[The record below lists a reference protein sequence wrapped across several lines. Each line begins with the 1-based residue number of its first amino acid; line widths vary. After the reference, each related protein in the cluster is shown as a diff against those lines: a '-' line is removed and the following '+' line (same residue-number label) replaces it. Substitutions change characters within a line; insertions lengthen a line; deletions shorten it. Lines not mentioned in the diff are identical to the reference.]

1 MRRAV
6 KIGGRAGKLLKGAG
20 VVGIMAAMALVGD
33 RAWSG
38 SASQGSERVL
48 AEVGG
53 DVITADTLDRAL
65 GPRRYRS
72 ERQRYEFQRQ
82 KLDELVN
89 DKLLQQEAAR
99 RGISVQRLKDTEVK
113 SHGRVTPQEVDA
125 FYREHKDSIPA
136 SESVAKETL
145 KRYLEQQ
152 GELEATKRL
161 LERLRAKTR
170 VHVKL
175 EPPAAIA
182 DSVVVPGALV
192 KGPPDAPITI
202 VEFSDFQCPFCAS
215 AQAVLKQVLEA
226 YPNEVKIVFRHFPL
240 ERHPEAK
247 IAAEA
252 AECAARQGKFWEY
265 HDRLFANPSAISVI
279 HLGLVAEEVGL
290 DRPAFSTCRETGA
303 SRARVNEDLDR
314 GARAGV
320 TATPTFFVNGRRVEG
335 AQTFLTFKKII
346 DPYLTLRRPQG
357 APQPKPGPLE

>member
-1 MRRAV
+1 MRRAL
-6 KIGGRAGKLLKGAG
+6 KIGDRAGKLLKGAG
-20 VVGIMAAMALVGD
+20 VVGIITAMAFAGD
-33 RAWSG
+33 RAWSA
-38 SASQGSERVL
+38 SPSQGSERVL
-48 AEVGG
+48 AEVGR
-53 DVITADTLDRAL
+53 DVITAETLDRAL

-82 KLDELVN
+82 KLDELIN
-89 DKLLQQEAAR
+89 DKLLDQEAAR

-113 SHGRVTPQEVDA
+113 PRVRVTPQEVDA

-145 KRYLEQQ
+145 TRYLEQQ
-152 GELEATKRL
+152 GELEATKRF
-161 LERLRAKTR
+161 LEGLRATTR

-175 EPPAAIA
+175 EPPAVPA
-182 DSVVVPGALV
+182 DSLLVPGALV
-192 KGPPDAPITI
+192 KGPPTAPITI
-202 VEFSDFQCPFCAS
+202 VEFSDFQCPFCAR

-226 YPNEVKIVFRHFPL
+226 YPNEVQLVFRHFPL

-265 HDRLFANPSAISVI
+265 HDRLFANPAAISVT
-279 HLGLVAEEVGL
+279 HLGVVAEEIGL
-290 DRPAFSTCRETGA
+290 DRQALSACLETGA
-303 SRARVNEDLDR
+303 SRARVNEDLDH

-320 TATPTFFVNGRRVEG
+320 TATPTFFVNGRMVEG
-335 AQTFLTFKKII
+335 AQPFLTFKKII

-357 APQPKPGPLE
+357 TPQPQ

>member
-1 MRRAV
+1 M
-6 KIGGRAGKLLKGAG
+6 KIRGRTREMLKGAG
-20 VVGIMAAMALVGD
+20 VVGIIAAMVLFGD
-33 RAWSG
+33 REWPAPP
-38 SASQGSERVL
+38 SQGSERVL
-48 AEVGG
+48 AEVGR
-53 DVITADTLDRAL
+53 DVITAETLDRAL

-82 KLDELVN
+82 KLDELIN
-89 DKLLQQEAAR
+89 DKLLEQEAAR

-113 SHGRVTPQEVDA
+113 PRVRVTPQEVDA

-145 KRYLEQQ
+145 ERYLEQQ

-175 EPPAAIA
+175 EPPAGLA
-182 DSVVVPGALV
+182 DSLVGPGTLV

-215 AQAVLKQVLEA
+215 AQPVLKQVLEA
-226 YPNEVKIVFRHFPL
+226 YPNDVKLVFRHFPL

-265 HDRLFANPSAISVI
+265 HDRLFASPSAISVI
-279 HLGLVAEEVGL
+279 HLGVIAEEVGL
-290 DRPAFSTCRETGA
+290 DRPTFSTCLETGA
-303 SRARVNEDLDR
+303 SRTRVNEDLER
-314 GARAGV
+314 GVRAGV
-320 TATPTFFVNGRRVEG
+320 TATPTFFVNGRMVEG
-335 AQTFLTFKKII
+335 AQPFLTFKQII

-357 APQPKPGPLE
+357 ATQPQ